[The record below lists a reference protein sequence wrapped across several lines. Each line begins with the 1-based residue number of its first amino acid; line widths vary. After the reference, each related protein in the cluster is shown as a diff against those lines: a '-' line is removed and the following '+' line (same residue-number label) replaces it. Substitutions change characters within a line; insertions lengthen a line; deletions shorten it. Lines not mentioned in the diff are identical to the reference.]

1 MTMKSLLYMYILA
14 DIDNTLCCNIFLGWI
29 VAAMILSLHLEKLC
43 ITKYSMNYYL
53 YFTGVN
59 MPDHDVIFSQL
70 ATELNNQVTPFVAL
84 LRSKDCS
91 GSVHFSY
98 TPYC

>member
-1 MTMKSLLYMYILA
+1 MKSLLYMYIA
-14 DIDNTLCCNIFLGWI
+14 DTDNTLCCNIFLRWI
-29 VAAMILSLHLEKLC
+29 VAAMILSLHLKKLC
-43 ITKYSMNYYL
+43 ITKYSMNCYL

-59 MPDHDVIFSQL
+59 MLDHDVIFSQL